1 MPADLESGLVSVS
14 GLSENMKDP
23 DLMNDSWGLLLA
35 TAAENHSSLTDRSV
49 AVEEARRSA
58 RANCGRN

>member
-1 MPADLESGLVSVS
+1 MPADLESGLESVS

-23 DLMNDSWGLLLA
+23 DFMNDSWSLLLA

-49 AVEEARRSA
+49 AVEEA
-58 RANCGRN
+58 